1 MSNARNLADLLGTG
15 TTITDTKLNSSLD
28 LSGKTLTMPSGISL
42 FKRAYHGDMGST
54 VQAWT
59 TSFTTLIT
67 IPNVVVNSGEKVYLS
82 YTSTA
87 RHTST
92 GAHHTAYRLTYSGSS
107 SGSVGDGGWGFG
119 INDSLN
125 SWQLDTNFICLNEFP
140 ETPFSATGTFTFNFQ
155 GKSSATNGYW
165 NSEAN
170 AVHTGYSNVACS
182 IYVGEG

>member
-15 TTITDTKLNSSLD
+15 TTITDAKLNSSLD
-28 LSGKTLTMPSGISL
+28 LSSKTLTMPTGISL

-54 VQAWT
+54 VQQWT
-59 TSFTTLIT
+59 TGFTTLIT
-67 IPNVVVNSGEKVYLS
+67 IPNVVVNSGEKLYLS

-87 RHTST
+87 RNAST

-125 SWQLDTNFICLNEFP
+125 GWQLDTNFISLNDFP
-140 ETPFSATGTFTFNFQ
+140 RLPFSATGTFTFNFQ
-155 GKSSATNGYW
+155 GKSSTTNGYF
-165 NSEAN
+165 N
-170 AVHTGYSNVACS
+170 AEGNGSHADYTNVACS